1 IHPLALPK
9 ILAKQFSGRARRL
22 LGGIEIV
29 LHQTLR
35 RTKRAKCT
43 VENGVREAILSVRVI
58 LAGTVACITK
68 KNREENKFSSRVE
81 VRFVTPKKSGAVN
94 SAIGLV
100 PFLFRCF
107 FLCCFLFSH
116 RLIPPFQSATRATGE
131 ELGMTSLNWLQQSSH
146 FFCQ

>member
-1 IHPLALPK
+1 MCYS
-9 ILAKQFSGRARRL
+9 Q
-22 LGGIEIV
+22 
-29 LHQTLR
+29 Q
-35 RTKRAKCT
+35 
-43 VENGVREAILSVRVI
+43 
-58 LAGTVACITK
+58 

-116 RLIPPFQSATRATGE
+116 RLIPPFQSATRGTGE
-131 ELGMTSLNWLQQSSH
+131 ELGMTSLNAFSNRHIFFVKH
-146 FFCQ
+146 FSCRFYKNFYELARDDFFLRAQNSPSLTVSQDNRHPIQLAIHSRIRAAHVVRDYDVAIP